1 MDKKV
6 LIICPFT
13 SPNQGGVESHIQK
26 LLKFLAKK
34 KIKAIVVSYTPLTT
48 PVKAPWYEKKENYE
62 IYRMP
67 WFGIGW
73 FPKIEHNPILTFLY
87 LVPGLL
93 ALSLFVGIK
102 REREIGVIHAHGFAA
117 GLIGVFLG
125 AFIKKR
131 KVISTHAIY
140 NFENR
145 PLLAKII
152 KSILSHYDFILAVG
166 EPSKQE
172 LIKIGLPREKIEVHP
187 NWVDTDFFKP
197 AKEMKSSKILTTI
210 FVGRGLEKKGI
221 FLFGELARKNPRL
234 NFIARVAEGPD
245 RESFIRK
252 FKNLINLD
260 IRISL
265 PVGFDEKMK
274 IIRDEYQ
281 SADVF
286 AMPSLYP
293 EGFAAVVLEAASS
306 GLAIISSNLGTLP
319 SILSGSG
326 AYLVKPTAENFSQAL
341 NKLSQDKNRLKAL
354 KVGSRAFALK
364 NYSDNNARVIYSSY
378 KLTSSSRL
386 AKRTKRDTRAG
397 VSESSRS
404 HSEVG

>member
-1 MDKKV
+1 MTNKKV

-13 SPNQGGVESHIQK
+13 APNQGGVESHIQK

-34 KIKAIVVSYTPLTT
+34 KTKAIVVSYTPLTT
-48 PVKAPWYEKKENYE
+48 PAKAAWYEKKENYE

-67 WFGIGW
+67 WFGNGW
-73 FPKIEHNPILTFLY
+73 FPKIEHNPILTSLY

-93 ALSLFVGIK
+93 LLSLFVGLK
-102 REREIGVIHAHGFAA
+102 RRGEISVIHAHGFAA
-117 GLIGVFLG
+117 GLVG
-125 AFIKKR
+125 ALLRFFIKKR

-145 PLLAKII
+145 LLLATII
-152 KSILSHYDFILAVG
+152 KEILSRYDFILAVG

-172 LIKIGLPREKIEVHP
+172 LIKIGLPRKKVEIHP

-197 AKEMKSSKILTTI
+197 AKETNSSKQVTAI
-210 FVGRGLEKKGI
+210 FVGRGLAKKGI
-221 FLFGELARKNPRL
+221 FLFGEIAKKNPRI

-245 RESFIRK
+245 RESFINK
-252 FKNLINLD
+252 YQGQKNLD
-260 IRISL
+260 IRTSL
-265 PVGFDEKMK
+265 PLDFDEKMK
-274 IIRDEYQ
+274 IIRDEYRG
-281 SADVF
+281 ADVF
-286 AMPSLYP
+286 IMPSLYP

-341 NKLSQDKNRLKAL
+341 NKLSQDKNRLKGL
-354 KVGSRAFALK
+354 KIKSRAFALK
-364 NYSDNNARVIYSSY
+364 NYSDKNAEIIYKSY
-378 KLTSSSRL
+378 QSKP
-386 AKRTKRDTRAG
+386 K
-397 VSESSRS
+397 VS
-404 HSEVG
+404 